1 MSSEVDVYNRLI
13 SERKTYYKQDITPN
27 DKGKHGY
34 KHIKQPI
41 TRELLETSLLSQSLT
56 IGACTIESGNNLVR
70 SPSFDIDNHD
80 GTANIIPDIKELY
93 DASIKT
99 GYHPVIEASSGDN
112 VNDGAHLFFPC
123 QPTQAATARRALQAI
138 LDATGLKHEINPKQ
152 TEVEGGK
159 YGNQVKLIFQ
169 YNNRTKARSTIINP
183 ETMKPFARQDAINY
197 LMALPDTVFEVKDG
211 IETSIQTIKEAT
223 TATTEPIKSDMRQS
237 LGFRGE
243 TKETVKAT
251 DGPIKEN
258 KNLIEV
264 MTAKKIK
271 PCIVKCYNEKWA
283 LHGIGDEG
291 HVFRLAAAGN
301 LIYDGIDDKLVHEYF
316 KIQSDYSKINTE
328 KGIQSAHKHLTGGF
342 NKPTGCKKL
351 QEQCSTLLNGMCA
364 TCKNNP
370 KEREE
375 EKKTKIKERRKL
387 PDIPQ
392 EMIDPTPTTIQDGL
406 NVFDEHLYIE
416 EAFSITIPLSEV
428 IANFSP
434 IEPDIIGIIGASGS
448 AKTEMIRA
456 LGEME
461 NQFCYPVSSITSH
474 TLVSG
479 LPENID
485 LAPML
490 RGRILTIKDLTTILS
505 KNKDM
510 VSEIFADFRE
520 LTDGHI
526 GKDFGSGVKKH
537 YTGIH
542 SSVLFGCTNAIE
554 AHNSI
559 FSVLGQRIL
568 FFRPRND
575 RRKSMEKAI
584 SNNGKE
590 TEIRTALHKITLQL
604 INTMLTKHKERLEKL
619 TQNIS
624 KEYIQDI
631 GDLAC
636 FMAIVRTHISRDY
649 RGDMAALPEPEY
661 PTRLAKTMCKLVDA
675 HSILY
680 DREPTD
686 EDMKVAYRLS
696 SDNIPTERLKVLI
709 VLLDGEPK
717 TTTEVQ
723 TLAKIP
729 TTTARR
735 ILDDLKTLEILDF
748 YSMGSGKPDIYQLSN
763 VEYKNV
769 LTKILEKSKHEK
781 RKVSRAIDEPRGEIR
796 QGVYVS
802 PHDPIHL
809 KGYSTNL
816 LIKEE
821 DLNNESSGFAC
832 SHISESHP
840 TLDHDAEPQKKDLD
854 SKIAQEI
861 AFTLKDW
868 YDSPNQMNKASWDYV
883 ITDVM
888 ARHDLHMDK
897 ALEYVT
903 AARQKIGW

>member
-1 MSSEVDVYNRLI
+1 MSGDTCRHCETVDICKRTESLFQGACPDFKLNPFI
-13 SERKTYYKQDITPN
+13 DPK
-27 DKGKHGY
+27 KGK
-34 KHIKQPI
+34 K
-41 TRELLETSLLSQSLT
+41 
-56 IGACTIESGNNLVR
+56 
-70 SPSFDIDNHD
+70 D
-80 GTANIIPDIKELY
+80 KE
-93 DASIKT
+93 I
-99 GYHPVIEASSGDN
+99 
-112 VNDGAHLFFPC
+112 
-123 QPTQAATARRALQAI
+123 
-138 LDATGLKHEINPKQ
+138 
-152 TEVEGGK
+152 
-159 YGNQVKLIFQ
+159 
-169 YNNRTKARSTIINP
+169 
-183 ETMKPFARQDAINY
+183 
-197 LMALPDTVFEVKDG
+197 
-211 IETSIQTIKEAT
+211 
-223 TATTEPIKSDMRQS
+223 
-237 LGFRGE
+237 
-243 TKETVKAT
+243 
-251 DGPIKEN
+251 
-258 KNLIEV
+258 
-264 MTAKKIK
+264 
-271 PCIVKCYNEKWA
+271 
-283 LHGIGDEG
+283 
-291 HVFRLAAAGN
+291 
-301 LIYDGIDDKLVHEYF
+301 
-316 KIQSDYSKINTE
+316 
-328 KGIQSAHKHLTGGF
+328 
-342 NKPTGCKKL
+342 
-351 QEQCSTLLNGMCA
+351 
-364 TCKNNP
+364 
-370 KEREE
+370 
-375 EKKTKIKERRKL
+375 KL

-392 EMIDPTPTTIQDGL
+392 EEIDPEPITIQEAL
-406 NVFDEHLYIE
+406 NVYNEHLYIE
-416 EAFSITIPLSEV
+416 EPFNITIPLSEV

-434 IEPDIIGIIGASGS
+434 IEPDIMGIIGASGS
-448 AKTEMIRA
+448 AKTELIRA

-461 NQFCYPVSSITSH
+461 NQFCYIVSSITSH
-474 TLVSG
+474 TLISG

-505 KNKDM
+505 KNKDA

-748 YSMGSGKPDIYQLSN
+748 FSMGSGKPDIYQLSN

-769 LTKILEKSKHEK
+769 LTKIIEKSKHEK
-781 RKVSRAIDEPRGEIR
+781 RKVSPAIDEPRGEIR
-796 QGVYVS
+796 QGVYMDAS
-802 PHDPIHL
+802 EANHL

-821 DLNNESSGFAC
+821 EANKVSC

-840 TLDHDAEPQKKDLD
+840 TLNHDAETQLKKPIQENDPLNLTESLRESKVIWESKESSCLNSGNLD
-854 SKIAQEI
+854 SYLFWFCDNHRDLKLSGELPITP
-861 AFTLKDW
+861 TLIKNI
-868 YDSPNQMNKASWDYV
+868 SIKVLGLTP
-883 ITDVM
+883 
-888 ARHDLHMDK
+888 
-897 ALEYVT
+897 EVT
-903 AARQKIGW
+903 S